1 MATKRP
7 KATPAPAALHP
18 EAQALHDR
26 ILSEYEFSDGAS
38 LAVLRELCGTLGR
51 LREVQAVI
59 GAEGLCVEGSQG
71 QRRPH
76 PLLATED
83 MLRRSLL
90 AHARSLRL
98 TVEA

>member
-1 MATKRP
+1 MAAKRP
-7 KATPAPAALHP
+7 KTTPPAALHG
-18 EAQALHDR
+18 EALALHDR
-26 ILSEYEFSDGAS
+26 LLSEYDFSDDAS
-38 LAVLRELCGTLGR
+38 LTMLRELCGTLSR

-59 GAEGLCVEGSQG
+59 GSEGLTVEGSAG
-71 QRRPH
+71 QLRPH

>member
-1 MATKRP
+1 MASKRS
-7 KATPAPAALHP
+7 KTTPPPVALQG
-18 EAQALHDR
+18 EALALHDR
-26 ILSEYEFSDGAS
+26 LLGEFDFADAAS
-38 LAVLRELCGTLGR
+38 LAMLKELCGTLGR
-51 LREVQAVI
+51 LREVQQVI
-59 GAEGLCVEGSQG
+59 AAEGLTVEGSQG

>member
-7 KATPAPAALHP
+7 PKPPQHLRGEAADLWRRT
-18 EAQALHDR
+18 LD
-26 ILSEYEFSDGAS
+26 EYEFTDAAS
-38 LAVLRELCGTLGR
+38 LAILRQACETLAR
-51 LREVQAVI
+51 IREVQAVI
-59 GAEGLCVEGSQG
+59 AADGLTVEGSKG

-98 TVEA
+98 TAVEA

>member
-1 MATKRP
+1 MAKRP
-7 KATPAPAALHP
+7 SNKAPAATLQG
-18 EAQALHDR
+18 EAAALHAR
-26 ILSEYEFSDGAS
+26 LLTEFDFGDGAS
-38 LAVLRELCGTLGR
+38 LAMLQELCGTLQR

-59 GAEGLCVEGSQG
+59 AAEGLTVEGSQG

-83 MLRRSLL
+83 ALRRSLL

>member
-1 MATKRP
+1 MATKRS
-7 KATPAPAALHP
+7 KTTAAPAALHP
-18 EAQALHDR
+18 DAAALHARVLAEFD
-26 ILSEYEFSDGAS
+26 FSDGAS
-38 LAVLRELCGTLGR
+38 LAVLREMCGTLDR
-51 LREVQAVI
+51 LRQVQSVI
-59 GAEGLCVEGSQG
+59 TAEGLTVTGSTG
-71 QRRPH
+71 QPRPH